1 MTNSSTKVV
10 AMSPGHNS
18 NSRGAFSV
26 QPAKDISGFLRRQFI
41 NYGILPLLLLG
52 LILTFAIIEPRFLS
66 YANVMNVTRQVS
78 YLGIIVVG
86 QMLYLITANYDL
98 SNGATVALSSI
109 GCAMVMAATAGG
121 DPGASIVWGCLAAF
135 GISLLVGV
143 INGVL
148 IAVVKVSSF
157 MVTLG
162 MASAAVGIA
171 LMVTGGMPVYGMPP
185 EFSRYFGES
194 TFLGIPF
201 PAIVFAAVVAAVYV
215 LLNWTKIGRHAF
227 AVGGNERAA
236 FQSGVNVRRTLLCM
250 CISGSVLA
258 GVVGLLLTA
267 RMSTGEANV
276 GIEFPL
282 QSIIACVIGGIAL
295 SGGEG
300 RVSGAVMGAL
310 FIVLLSN
317 GMDLIRVQSY
327 AQDVLLGALL
337 VLAVIVDKL
346 RARVRLRQAA
356 APQAA

>member
-1 MTNSSTKVV
+1 MHHATSHSQQAGSDFST
-10 AMSPGHNS
+10 
-18 NSRGAFSV
+18 F
-26 QPAKDISGFLRRQFI
+26 FRRQFI
-41 NYGILPLLLLG
+41 NYGILPLLLVA

-78 YLGIIVVG
+78 YLGIIVVA
-86 QMLYLITANYDL
+86 QMLYLVTANYDL

-109 GCAMVMAATAGG
+109 GCALVMAATAGG
-121 DPGASIVWGCLAAF
+121 DPATSIALGCLAALGVSLF
-135 GISLLVGV
+135 IGIV
-143 INGVL
+143 NGVL

-162 MASAAVGIA
+162 MASAAVGVA
-171 LMVTGGMPVYGMPP
+171 LLVTGGVPVYGLPP
-185 EFSRYFGES
+185 EFSRYFGEYAV
-194 TFLGIPF
+194 FGVPF
-201 PAIVFAAVVAAVYV
+201 PAIVFGIVVGAAYV

-258 GVVGLLLTA
+258 GLVGLLLTA

-276 GIEFPL
+276 GVEFPM

-327 AQDVLLGALL
+327 VQDILLGGLL
-337 VLAVIVDKL
+337 VLAIIVDKL
-346 RARVRLRQAA
+346 RTRVRLRQVA